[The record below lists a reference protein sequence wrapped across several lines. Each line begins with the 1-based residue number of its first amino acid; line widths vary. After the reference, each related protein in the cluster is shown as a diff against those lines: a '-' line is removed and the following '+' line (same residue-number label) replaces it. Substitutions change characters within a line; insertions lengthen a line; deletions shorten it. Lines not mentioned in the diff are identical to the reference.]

1 MQPLKFN
8 FGGCFWQSSAKYNCE
23 IIVIFV
29 NT

>member
-8 FGGCFWQSSAKYNCE
+8 FGGCFLSSAKYNCE